1 MTIDDFVQ
9 VLKPALTFCIIGAD
23 KVVVNRNIDNGITV
37 RILSNKTYKTIVIP
51 EYEIRTQSPTRIV
64 YEILGGYFNEI
75 NEEMIQKETFK
86 AIKRYLKDKVIT
98 DV

>member
-51 EYEIRTQSPTRIV
+51 EYEIRTESPTRIV
-64 YEILGGYFNEI
+64 YEILGGYFNEV
-75 NEEMIQKETFK
+75 NEEMIQKRNVQSNK
-86 AIKRYLKDKVIT
+86 AISKGQGD
-98 DV
+98 